1 VCQPP
6 NLSASKRRRAL
17 LAAAL
22 CLAAATAQAQELTPH
37 PENWRP
43 IVYRDLQIPGPQDRI
58 YADLWADV
66 IQSNN
71 RRYLAAGDRRFLLG
85 NAPVREAHALVRGGD
100 KVALLSILDTATHCV
115 VVARDPSSDLSVK
128 MCPMRLAVWNGTSTT
143 FREAK
148 GCYLEPGAG
157 AQKTMANSS
166 YATSY
171 TSYDVVRKSIR
182 LGVILGRRVV
192 EQCSQTVPLYPD

>member
-1 VCQPP
+1 VHQPP
-6 NLSASKRRRAL
+6 NRSASKRRRAL
-17 LAAAL
+17 PAAAL
-22 CLAAATAQAQELTPH
+22 CLIAATVQAQELTPH

-43 IVYRDLQIPGPQDRI
+43 ILYRDLQIPGPQDRI

-66 IQSNN
+66 IKINN

-115 VVARDPSSDLSVK
+115 AVARDSSSDLSVK

-143 FREAK
+143 LREAK

-157 AQKTMANSS
+157 MRNSMASAPYAAS
-166 YATSY
+166 YA
-171 TSYDVVRKSIR
+171 SYDVVTKSFR

-192 EQCSQTVPLYPD
+192 EQCSQTVPLYPK

>member
-1 VCQPP
+1 VHCLP
-6 NLSASKRRRAL
+6 NRSASKRRRAL

-22 CLAAATAQAQELTPH
+22 CVAGAAQAQELTPH

-58 YADLWADV
+58 YADLWADI

-85 NAPVREAHALVRGGD
+85 NAPVREAHTLVRGGE

-115 VVARDPSSDLSVK
+115 TVTRDPSSDLSVK
-128 MCPMRLAVWNGTSTT
+128 MCPMRLAIWDGTSMTL
-143 FREAK
+143 REAK

-157 AQKTMANSS
+157 ARKIMANSS
-166 YATSY
+166 QAASY
-171 TSYDVVRKSIR
+171 TSYDVVTKSIR
-182 LGVILGRRVV
+182 LGVILGRRVIAK
-192 EQCSQTVPLYPD
+192 CSQTVPLYPD

>member
-1 VCQPP
+1 M
-6 NLSASKRRRAL
+6 
-17 LAAAL
+17 LAAAH
-22 CLAAATAQAQELTPH
+22 CLTAATSQAQELTPH
-37 PENWRP
+37 PEDWRP

-71 RRYLAAGDRRFLLG
+71 RRYIAAGDRRFLLG

-115 VVARDPSSDLSVK
+115 AVARDSNSDLSVK
-128 MCPMRLAVWNGTSTT
+128 MCPMRLAIWNGTSTT
-143 FREAK
+143 LREAK
-148 GCYLEPGAG
+148 GCYLEPGPG
-157 AQKTMANSS
+157 ARKTMANSS
-166 YATSY
+166 YAASY
-171 TSYDVVRKSIR
+171 TSYDIITKSIR
-182 LGVILGRRVV
+182 LGVILGRRVL

>member
-1 VCQPP
+1 MRQPP
-6 NLSASKRRRAL
+6 NSSILKRRRVL
-17 LAAAL
+17 PAAAL
-22 CLAAATAQAQELTPH
+22 CLLAASVQAQELTPH

-43 IVYRDLQIPGPQDRI
+43 IVYRDLQVPGPQDRI

-115 VVARDPSSDLSVK
+115 AVARDLSSDLSVK

-143 FREAK
+143 LREAK

-157 AQKTMANSS
+157 ARNTMAKSP
-166 YATSY
+166 YAASY
-171 TSYDVVRKSIR
+171 TSYDVVTKSIR

-192 EQCSQTVPLYPD
+192 EQCSQTVPLYPE

>member
-1 VCQPP
+1 VRQLP
-6 NLSASKRRRAL
+6 NSTILKRRRVPPG
-17 LAAAL
+17 AAL
-22 CLAAATAQAQELTPH
+22 CLLAVTVQAQELTPH

-43 IVYRDLQIPGPQDRI
+43 IVYRDLQVPGPQDRI

-115 VVARDPSSDLSVK
+115 AVASDLSSDLLVK
-128 MCPMRLAVWNGTSTT
+128 MCPMRLAVWNGTSATL
-143 FREAK
+143 REAK

-157 AQKTMANSS
+157 ARNTMAKSP
-166 YATSY
+166 YAASY
-171 TSYDVVRKSIR
+171 TSYDVVTKSIR

-192 EQCSQTVPLYPD
+192 EQCSQTLPLDPE

>member
-1 VCQPP
+1 M
-6 NLSASKRRRAL
+6 KRRRAP

-22 CLAAATAQAQELTPH
+22 CVAAATAQAQELTPH

-115 VVARDPSSDLSVK
+115 AVARDLSSDLSVK
-128 MCPMRLAVWNGTSTT
+128 MCPMRLAVWNRSSTT
-143 FREAK
+143 IREAK
-148 GCYLEPGAG
+148 GCYLEAGVGAR
-157 AQKTMANSS
+157 KTMANLS
-166 YATSY
+166 YAASY
-171 TSYDVVRKSIR
+171 TSYDVLTKSIR
-182 LGVILGRRVV
+182 LGVILGRRLV
-192 EQCSQTVPLYPD
+192 EQCSQSVPLYPD

>member
-1 VCQPP
+1 VRQPP
-6 NLSASKRRRAL
+6 NSSILKRRRVL
-17 LAAAL
+17 PAAAL
-22 CLAAATAQAQELTPH
+22 CLLAAPVQAQELTPH

-43 IVYRDLQIPGPQDRI
+43 ILYRDLQVPGPQDRI

-100 KVALLSILDTATHCV
+100 KAALLSILDTATHCV
-115 VVARDPSSDLSVK
+115 AVARDLSSDLSVK
-128 MCPMRLAVWNGTSTT
+128 MCPMRLAVWNGTTT
-143 FREAK
+143 TLREAK

-157 AQKTMANSS
+157 ARITMANSPYAAS
-166 YATSY
+166 YI
-171 TSYDVVRKSIR
+171 SYDVVTKSIR

-192 EQCSQTVPLYPD
+192 EQCSQTVPLYPE

>member
-1 VCQPP
+1 VSQPP
-6 NLSASKRRRAL
+6 NRSALKRRRAL

-22 CLAAATAQAQELTPH
+22 CLTAAAQAQELTPH

-115 VVARDPSSDLSVK
+115 AVARDSSSDLSVK
-128 MCPMRLAVWNGTSTT
+128 MCPMRLAIWNGTSTT
-143 FREAK
+143 LREAK
-148 GCYLEPGAG
+148 GCYLEPGA
-157 AQKTMANSS
+157 AMANSP
-166 YATSY
+166 YAASY
-171 TSYDVVRKSIR
+171 TSYDVVTKSIR
-182 LGVILGRRVV
+182 LGVILGGRVL
-192 EQCSQTVPLYPD
+192 EQCSQTVRLYPD

>member
-1 VCQPP
+1 M
-6 NLSASKRRRAL
+6 
-17 LAAAL
+17 AAA
-22 CLAAATAQAQELTPH
+22 AQAQELTPH

-58 YADLWADV
+58 YADLWADL

-100 KVALLSILDTATHCV
+100 KAALLSILNTATHCV
-115 VVARDPSSDLSVK
+115 ALARDPRNDLSVK

-143 FREAK
+143 LREAK

-157 AQKTMANSS
+157 EQNSS
-166 YATSY
+166 ANPPYAASY
-171 TSYDVVRKSIR
+171 ISYDVVTKSIR
-182 LGVILGRRVV
+182 LGVILARRVV
-192 EQCSQTVPLYPD
+192 EPCSQTVPLYQ

>member
-1 VCQPP
+1 MHYLP
-6 NLSASKRRRAL
+6 NRSASKRRRAL
-17 LAAAL
+17 LAATL
-22 CLAAATAQAQELTPH
+22 CAAAAAQAQELTPH

-43 IVYRDLQIPGPQDRI
+43 IVYRDLQIPGPQDQI
-58 YADLWADV
+58 YAELWADV

-115 VVARDPSSDLSVK
+115 AVTRDPSSDLSVK
-128 MCPMRLAVWNGTSTT
+128 MCPMRLAIWNGSSTT
-143 FREAK
+143 LREAK

-157 AQKTMANSS
+157 ARKSMANSS
-166 YATSY
+166 HAASY
-171 TSYDVVRKSIR
+171 TSYDVVTKSIR
-182 LGVILGRRVV
+182 LGVILGRRVIAK
-192 EQCSQTVPLYPD
+192 CSQTVPLYPD